1 MNNVAVINLSFTSQ
15 QEKNKDCFT
24 HQLSVTDFMKQILME
39 HELCARFWVWC
50 CKTLTME
57 AESGDSSFIIVPE
70 DNWDMPEC
78 CWGDGQA
85 IKQTNKLQI
94 NVRQCLKEW
103 VAYPS
108 SGRGRFFRGGSI
120 YLNGREELI
129 MPSDSLYM
137 WGSRFVSWPNIT
149 HYEQVI
155 YWLKYAAVF
164 PVLSPSQKL
173 SILGIYFNMFG
184 GLGHIFPE
192 V

>member
-1 MNNVAVINLSFTSQ
+1 
-15 QEKNKDCFT
+15 
-24 HQLSVTDFMKQILME
+24 ME

-50 CKTLTME
+50 CKTLTMK
-57 AESGDSSFIIVPE
+57 AESGDSSFIIVPG
-70 DNWDMPEC
+70 DNWGMPEC

-85 IKQTNKLQI
+85 IKQTNRLQI

-129 MPSDSLYM
+129 MPSDSLDT

-164 PVLSPSQKL
+164 PELSPSQSWVFGAYISICLAAEGISFQKL
-173 SILGIYFNMFG
+173 NSCSTHTYVHLYVTFKNWNTELAF
-184 GLGHIFPE
+184 LFLKQKQ
-192 V
+192 